1 MYVINRILHLMLFL
15 IPGIKALIKGKSP
28 KSLHDLSVKTISG
41 QLIPLAQFKGK
52 KLLIVNTASL
62 CGFTPQYKALQT
74 LHERYSAQNLVVLA
88 FPCNDFGR
96 QEPETEEHI
105 KEFCTTKFALSFE
118 LMEKLHVKGP
128 RQHALYTWL
137 CNKKENGVMNSSVLW
152 NFQKYLVDENGHLV
166 DIFAPWVNP
175 LSKRVIHKIKG
186 A

>member
-1 MYVINRILHLMLFL
+1 MLFL